1 MNLQEQEQIQLLKQL
16 VEQNEKKAHRNKVL
30 IYWGLWLVALFVP
43 MGKILIIPLLVY
55 GIYKLIEKGAKGAI
69 EVGKRDKVWIDA
81 LDKKLENSKFDEWW
95 NK

>member
-1 MNLQEQEQIQLLKQL
+1 MNLPEQEQIQLLKQL
-16 VEQNEKKAHRNKVL
+16 VEQNEKKEHRNKVL

-55 GIYKLIEKGAKGAI
+55 GIYKLIKKGAKGAV
-69 EVGKRDKVWIDA
+69 EVGKRDKVLFDA
-81 LDKKLENSKFDEWW
+81 LDKKLENSKFGEWW